1 MSEITKAQSRALA
14 NVCRLVVAAWRLG
27 QPSVDVAE
35 LAAAL
40 DPVDVEG
47 LADPRP
53 CNPVRNVGQ
62 GFDVSSVGCG

>member
-1 MSEITKAQSRALA
+1 MSETTKAQSRALA
-14 NVCRLVVAAWRLG
+14 NVCRLVVAAWRHG

-62 GFDVSSVGCG
+62 GFDVGSVGCG